1 MADARPSIPLD
12 AATRRGVVAA
22 AAAGLLPLL
31 LQLPQAI
38 GLTIATAAVVITGL
52 SWKKPLPAPLRLLL
66 TLALLAIVFN
76 LTGFSLGR
84 DSGSA
89 LLAAMLA
96 AKPSETFQLRDARSL
111 LGFALFAPF
120 AAFLLDQGPVPLA
133 LGLLAAVVVLLALS
147 RLADLESG
155 ETGRPAELRHRL
167 LAIGRLMAIGLPL
180 ALAAFWLFPRLST
193 PLWGVPERSLARTG
207 LSDTMRPGEWIDL
220 MSDDSPALRVQF
232 FGETPD
238 RQQMY
243 WRGPV
248 LWDFDGREWTQPG
261 WFRGLPAA
269 PMEPGA
275 VRWDYRIELEPT
287 EQRQLVALDL
297 PLAAPEGA
305 RLSLD
310 HGLHV
315 RRALTSLTRWRIQS
329 APPQRYEPEL
339 RRVLRSAALHL
350 PEGFNPR
357 TLALAR
363 RWRREAGAN
372 DVAIV
377 ERAMAWI
384 RSDFAYTLGTPLL
397 GRHSV
402 DEFLFDEQAGF
413 CEHFSSSFVVLM
425 RAAGIPAR
433 VVTGY
438 TGGYYNRFGDY
449 WVVRRLDAHAWAE
462 VWLEGP
468 GWVRVDPT
476 AAVAPERIYD
486 TIDDRAGGAGGLF
499 GDARGLAPM
508 LDMTD
513 WMRRGWND
521 FVLGFDANRQRQMFR
536 PLGLGDL
543 DGSRLAALFAL
554 VAAIALLWMA
564 WLSRRGEREPDP
576 VLRAW
581 HALGQRYARLGLERP
596 PHETARDW
604 AARVGR
610 ARPHQAAELNA
621 LSEELSNWR
630 YAAHTPGRDASRDL
644 VRRLRAH
651 RPSRPQPAP
660 PNGDRR

>member
-1 MADARPSIPLD
+1 MADAGAPLMLD
-12 AATRRGVVAA
+12 AATRRGVLAA
-22 AAAGLLPLL
+22 AATGLLPLL
-31 LQLPQAI
+31 LQLPPTI
-38 GLTIATAAVVITGL
+38 GMTIAAAAVVVTAL
-52 SWKKPLPAPLRLLL
+52 SWRKPLPAPLRLLL
-66 TLALLAIVFN
+66 TLALLAIVLN
-76 LTGFSLGR
+76 LTGFSVGR
-84 DSGSA
+84 DSGCA

-96 AKPSETFQLRDARSL
+96 AKPSETFNLRDARSL

-120 AAFLLDQGPVPLA
+120 ATFLLDQGPLALA
-133 LGLLAAVVVLLALS
+133 LGLLAAIAVLLALL

-155 ETGRPAELRHRL
+155 DIAYRPRIRDRL
-167 LAIGRLMAIGLPL
+167 VAIGRLMAIGLPL
-180 ALAAFWLFPRLST
+180 ALAAFWLFPRLGT
-193 PLWGVPERSLARTG
+193 PLWGVPERALSRPG
-207 LSDTMRPGEWIDL
+207 LSDTMRPGEWVDL

-232 FGETPD
+232 FGDTPPT
-238 RQQMY
+238 QQMY

-248 LWDFDGREWTQPG
+248 LWNFDGREWTQPG
-261 WFRGLPAA
+261 WFRALPAA
-269 PMEPGA
+269 PMEPGD
-275 VRWDYRIELEPT
+275 VRWDYRIEMEAT
-287 EQRQLVALDL
+287 DQRQLVALDL

-315 RRALTSLTRWRIQS
+315 RRPLTSLSRWRIQS
-329 APPQRYEPEL
+329 APPRRYEPEL
-339 RRVLRSAALHL
+339 RRTLRNAALAL

-357 TLALAR
+357 TVALAR
-363 RWRREAGAN
+363 QWRREAGN
-372 DVAIV
+372 DDVAIV

-449 WVVRRLDAHAWAE
+449 WIVRRLDAHAWAE
-462 VWLEGP
+462 VWLEGR
-468 GWVRVDPT
+468 GWARADPT

-486 TIDDRAGGAGGLF
+486 TIEDRAGVGGGLF
-499 GDARGLAPM
+499 GDAGGLSPM

-513 WMRRGWND
+513 WLRRGWND
-521 FVLGFDANRQRQMFR
+521 FVLGFDASRQRQLFR
-536 PLGLGDL
+536 PLGLGDM
-543 DGSRLAALFAL
+543 DGARLAALFSL
-554 VAAIALLWMA
+554 VAALALLWMA
-564 WLSRRGEREPDP
+564 WLSRKGEREPDP

-581 HALGQRYARLGLERP
+581 RALGRRYVRLGLEP
-596 PHETARDW
+596 MPHETARDW

-610 ARPHQAAELNA
+610 AQPHLAAELNA
-621 LSEELSNWR
+621 LSEDFSDWR
-630 YAAHTPGRDASRDL
+630 YAAPTPGHDAVRDL

-651 RPSRPQPAP
+651 RPTGPRPARNP
-660 PNGDRR
+660 GERR